1 MARSVKLPD
10 AHRLVRTRK
19 DKVVIY
25 WQAWRGG
32 PSIGK
37 FEGRALAD
45 AERAEAA
52 GADQLADRYAQ
63 AKKTVTPKDIV
74 AGLITAYRAADDGY
88 KGLSA
93 GTQETWGK
101 WLDAIRDEFGDLPV
115 AALKARGMKRQI
127 IAWRG
132 QWAAT
137 PRKADIAVQ
146 VIRRLFNWAIEN
158 ELADANP
165 ALGIPELYTADRS
178 DVIVEPHQLAA
189 ILPHLTPP
197 AARYVRLA
205 AYTGIRRGDL
215 RALRWDQVSETSIE
229 LGTKKSRG
237 RSRILVPLLPE
248 AQAVLAEAKAAEDM
262 RCAKLRK
269 RGVEPIRS
277 PFVLTTRAGNQWSK
291 DGPTG
296 MWIIA
301 RNKVLPGSDL
311 HLHDLRGTFAT
322 MLMIALP
329 ELSDDSVG
337 EILGWNGDDVA
348 RIRRRYVDRERI
360 AISIIERL
368 AARKG

>member
-10 AHRLVRTRK
+10 AHRLVRSRK

-37 FEGRALAD
+37 FEAATLGE

-52 GADQLADRYAQ
+52 GADQLAERYA
-63 AKKTVTPKDIV
+63 AARKIITPKDIV
-74 AGLITAYRAADDGY
+74 AGLVVAYRAADDGF
-88 KGLSA
+88 KGLGA

-127 IAWRG
+127 ITWRG
-132 QWAAT
+132 QWATT

-146 VIRRLFNWAIEN
+146 VIRRLFSWAVEN
-158 ELADANP
+158 DLADANP
-165 ALGIPELYTADRS
+165 AVGIPELYASDRS

-189 ILPHLTPP
+189 ILPRLTPP

-205 AYTGIRRGDL
+205 AHTGLRRGDL
-215 RALRWDQVSETSIE
+215 RELRWDQVSETSIE
-229 LGTKKSRG
+229 LGTKKSKG
-237 RSRILVPLLPE
+237 RSRAMVPLLPE
-248 AQAVLAEAKAAEDM
+248 AKAVLAEAKAAEDA
-262 RCAKLRK
+262 RLAKLK
-269 RGVEPIRS
+269 ARGIAGLRS
-277 PFVLTTRAGNQWSK
+277 PFVLTTRAGNQWAK

-322 MLMIALP
+322 RLMIALP
-329 ELSDDSVG
+329 DLSDDRIG
-337 EILGWNGDDVA
+337 EILGWSGDDVS
-348 RIRRRYVDRERI
+348 RIRRRYVDRDRI

-368 AARKG
+368 SAAKG